1 MNIQAEKIELVK
13 MLLDTENPRIIESI
27 KKNLKRAKTTDFWD
41 DLSIEQRKEI
51 EKASLEI
58 ENGEVTDY
66 DSFMQNTDELSR
78 KVVISKTAERKLD
91 KLFEYLTT
99 EWSIKVKTD
108 FVKKLDS
115 SIEIIRNQPE
125 IFPESRKGKS
135 LRKCVITKQTTLF
148 YRYNS
153 KRINIVTI
161 FDTRQNLNKLDKEI

>member
-1 MNIQAEKIELVK
+1 M
-13 MLLDTENPRIIESI
+13 
-27 KKNLKRAKTTDFWD
+27 
-41 DLSIEQRKEI
+41 
-51 EKASLEI
+51 
-58 ENGEVTDY
+58 
-66 DSFMQNTDELSR
+66 SR

-115 SIEIIRNQPE
+115 SIEIIKNQPE